1 MLCLDVL
8 NLFYNHSAF
17 FFCFSK
23 LKLQTSWSSEIL
35 SVLEKPV
42 GRGLPGRG
50 GGVGGWGGG
59 SRVCSSLEWSA
70 LSLWPKTHPPT
81 PLPSSLLLPIS
92 SSSAR
97 SGPLGSLL
105 LNDTSLLDLNGSPH
119 LTVDRCAA
127 GPSPP
132 IALLIRRLWTASGSL
147 FPVFLSTSVHHTAP
161 YYRWSF

>member
-1 MLCLDVL
+1 MHLIFSATIQLSFSVFPDL
-8 NLFYNHSAF
+8 NF
-17 FFCFSK
+17 K
-23 LKLQTSWSSEIL
+23 LAEAQKSYQCWEASGTR
-35 SVLEKPV
+35 VA
-42 GRGLPGRG
+42 
-50 GGVGGWGGG
+50 GVGGWGGG
-59 SRVCSSLEWSA
+59 SGVCSSLEWSA

-97 SGPLGSLL
+97 SGPLGSLF

-127 GPSPP
+127 GSSPP

-161 YYRWSF
+161 YYWWSF